1 MKYDKAR
8 ILQDVR
14 TVIDQNQTESGI
26 GGVATDADTLEL
38 DDIIYKHITTAAR
51 HILLNCQL
59 RMVSNDGVKD
69 LPKTKK
75 IEASVEGETANPG
88 GVVVPPIETNI
99 NITADSLNKAVM
111 ILPDDYLRL
120 VIAEMDGWDCPV
132 RVPTEDTGVA
142 RMVCGSRFRGVRPN
156 NHRPCVIEG
165 QQDGKPALYLYGADE
180 GKGITQAQYLPV
192 PKFDSEDKINLPEM
206 LYDAIV
212 YQTAAMAL
220 QTLGSQL
227 WATLAQMAERL
238 SGIEEIRELQQR
250 AKQKGV

>member
-1 MKYDKAR
+1 MNYDKAR

-38 DDIIYKHITTAAR
+38 DDIISKHITTAAR

-75 IEASVEGETANPG
+75 IEASIDGETSNTG
-88 GVVVPPIETNI
+88 GVVVPPIETSI

-111 ILPDDYLRL
+111 TLPDDYLRL
-120 VIAEMDGWDCPV
+120 VIAEMEGWDCPV

-165 QQDGKPALYLYGADE
+165 QHDGKPALFLYGADE
-180 GKGITQAQYLPV
+180 GKCITQAQYIPV

-206 LYDAIV
+206 LYDAII
-212 YQTAAMAL
+212 YQTAAMTL

>member
-26 GGVATDADTLEL
+26 AGVATDADTLEL
-38 DDIIYKHITTAAR
+38 DDIISKHITTAAR

-69 LPKTKK
+69 LPKTQN
-75 IEASVEGETANPG
+75 IEASIEVETANPG
-88 GVVVPPIETNI
+88 GVVVPPIETSI

-111 ILPDDYLRL
+111 TLPDDYLRL
-120 VIAEMDGWDCPV
+120 VIAEMEGWDCPV

-165 QQDGKPALYLYGADE
+165 QKDGKPALFLYGADE
-180 GKGITQAQYLPV
+180 GKVITQAQYLPV

-206 LYDAIV
+206 LYDAII
-212 YQTAAMAL
+212 YQTAAMTL

-227 WATLAQMAERL
+227 WATMAQMAERL

>member
-1 MKYDKAR
+1 M
-8 ILQDVR
+8 
-14 TVIDQNQTESGI
+14 T
-26 GGVATDADTLEL
+26 
-38 DDIIYKHITTAAR
+38 
-51 HILLNCQL
+51 
-59 RMVSNDGVKD
+59 
-69 LPKTKK
+69 
-75 IEASVEGETANPG
+75 
-88 GVVVPPIETNI
+88 
-99 NITADSLNKAVM
+99 
-111 ILPDDYLRL
+111 LPDDYLRL
-120 VIAEMDGWDCPV
+120 VIAEMEGWDCPV

-165 QQDGKPALYLYGADE
+165 QHGGKPALFLYGADE

-192 PKFDSEDKINLPEM
+192 PKFNSEDKINLPEM
-206 LYDAIV
+206 LYDAII
-212 YQTAAMAL
+212 YQTAAMTL

>member
-1 MKYDKAR
+1 MNYDKAG

-38 DDIIYKHITTAAR
+38 DDIISKHITTAAR

-75 IEASVEGETANPG
+75 IEASIEGETANQV
-88 GVVVPPIETNI
+88 GVVVPPIETSI

-111 ILPDDYLRL
+111 TLPDDYLRL

-165 QQDGKPALYLYGADE
+165 QQDGKPALFLYGADE
-180 GKGITQAQYLPV
+180 GKAITQAQYLPV

-206 LYDAIV
+206 LYEAII
-212 YQTAAMAL
+212 YQTAAMTL

>member
-1 MKYDKAR
+1 MKYDKER

-38 DDIIYKHITTAAR
+38 DDIISKHITTAAR

-75 IEASVEGETANPG
+75 IEASIEGETSNPG
-88 GVVVPPIETNI
+88 GVVVPPIETSI

-111 ILPDDYLRL
+111 TLPDDYLRL

-165 QQDGKPALYLYGADE
+165 QHEGKPALFLYGADE
-180 GKGITQAQYLPV
+180 GKAITQAQYLPV

-206 LYDAIV
+206 IYDAII
-212 YQTAAMAL
+212 YQTAAMTL

-227 WATLAQMAERL
+227 WATMAQMAERL

>member
-1 MKYDKAR
+1 MLQFVCHY
-8 ILQDVR
+8 ILDFQIQR
-14 TVIDQNQTESGI
+14 YN
-26 GGVATDADTLEL
+26 
-38 DDIIYKHITTAAR
+38 
-51 HILLNCQL
+51 ILA
-59 RMVSNDGVKD
+59 K
-69 LPKTKK
+69 KT
-75 IEASVEGETANPG
+75 S
-88 GVVVPPIETNI
+88 I
-99 NITADSLNKAVM
+99 NITSDSLNKAVM
-111 ILPDDYLRL
+111 TLPDDYLRL

-165 QQDGKPALYLYGADE
+165 QHGGKPALFLYGADE
-180 GKGITQAQYLPV
+180 GKGITQAQYIPV
-192 PKFDSEDKINLPEM
+192 PKFGSEDKINLPEM
-206 LYDAIV
+206 LYDAII
-212 YQTAAMAL
+212 YQTAAMTL

>member
-38 DDIIYKHITTAAR
+38 DDIISKHITTAAR

-111 ILPDDYLRL
+111 TLPDDYLRL

-142 RMVCGSRFRGVRPN
+142 R
-156 NHRPCVIEG
+156 RPCVIEG
-165 QQDGKPALYLYGADE
+165 QQDGKPALFLYGADE

-212 YQTAAMAL
+212 YQTASMAL